1 MEALPFPKQTQFFT
15 NQGGS
20 GFIILDNKPQEE
32 IEAAAEFLR
41 WMNLPENNA
50 KMCAMSGY
58 LPLTEEAMEQ
68 PELQEVYETAPMLKT
83 AAQFMQFGI
92 PSPQGKAKAACDK
105 AVNDYAKLIWSEPEM
120 SIEEI
125 VSQVTEKVK
134 FEIEANQ

>member
-1 MEALPFPKQTQFFT
+1 MVMSWRRCLSPSRRSSSPI
-15 NQGGS
+15 GGS

-68 PELQEVYETAPMLKT
+68 PELQEVYRGRP
-83 AAQFMQFGI
+83 
-92 PSPQGKAKAACDK
+92 PC
-105 AVNDYAKLIWSEPEM
+105 
-120 SIEEI
+120 
-125 VSQVTEKVK
+125 
-134 FEIEANQ
+134 